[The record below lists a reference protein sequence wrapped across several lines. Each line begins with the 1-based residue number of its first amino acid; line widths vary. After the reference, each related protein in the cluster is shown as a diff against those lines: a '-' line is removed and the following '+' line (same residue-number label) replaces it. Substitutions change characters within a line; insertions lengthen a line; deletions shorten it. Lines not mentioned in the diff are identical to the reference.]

1 MSGMV
6 RGIRG
11 ATYIEK
17 NEADCIIRETKLLL
31 LEIVEKNQIKAEDI
45 CSILFTST
53 PGLNASFPAMAARE
67 LGWKYVPMLCSV
79 EIDVPDSLQNC
90 VRVLMHVNTFLKQD
104 QIKHVYLKEAKKL
117 RDDL

>member
-53 PGLNASFPAMAARE
+53 SGLNASFPAMAARE

>member
-1 MSGMV
+1 MSVMV

-53 PGLNASFPAMAARE
+53 SGLNASFPAMAARE

>member
-1 MSGMV
+1 MV

-11 ATYIEK
+11 ATYVEN
-17 NEADCIIRETKLLL
+17 NEAEFIIKETKVLL
-31 LEIVEKNQIKAEDI
+31 LEMIGKNHIKVEDI

-53 PGLNASFPAMAARE
+53 IGLNASFPALAARE

-79 EIDVPDSLQNC
+79 EIDVPDSLHNC
-90 VRVLMHVNTFLKQD
+90 VRVLMHVNTSLKQD
-104 QIKHVYLKEAKKL
+104 QVKHVYLKEAKKL